1 MFIFYGLFHIVF
13 DAMSQ
18 ITTTTRE
25 SIKAIIRVIQF
36 TVEYLVLL
44 FCMPSSTQSRLEL
57 TMVEEA
63 CQDDAA
69 SLASACLMLGPDGV
83 HLLDASGDPAMAML
97 RPPIASAALSD
108 EQRLV
113 AETWRTVDRLFVD
126 RTFNNHGDW

>member
-1 MFIFYGLFHIVF
+1 MGANRTQAAFACLV
-13 DAMSQ
+13 A
-18 ITTTTRE
+18 
-25 SIKAIIRVIQF
+25 
-36 TVEYLVLL
+36 VLL
-44 FCMPSSTQSRLEL
+44 LPSSAPLAVRRGNGLSHSRRCIPTL
-57 TMVEEA
+57 TALQPEDKPWPRA
-63 CQDDAA
+63 LRPQHLRAFAA